1 MNGALFDGAGP
12 VNLPT
17 SAGAT
22 DLFPALPITQMPTWA
37 GAVWVGAIDTALM
50 DRVAVY
56 RLRDST
62 GYTRARMLVRRG
74 RQVVD
79 FVEVGVL
86 AGEVDGVELHDA
98 VSRLP
103 SEPSSPVAGSA
114 APELITVVVCTRDRV
129 EMLKVALA
137 SILELDY
144 PDLAVIVVDNAAHTD
159 ETRDYI
165 TGLAD
170 PRVRLVVE
178 PLPGLSRARNA
189 GLCAATTDIVA
200 FTDDDVAVDRLW
212 LQGLA
217 DGFNRGRT
225 VGCVCGIVPSGEIRT
240 PAQAYFDQRVG
251 WARSCKPVLYQLDSP
266 PADVPL
272 FPFQVG
278 IYGTGANFAIR
289 RSVVFELG
297 GFDEALG
304 AGAPTAGGEDLDI
317 FFRILR
323 AGWQLAYE
331 PSAVVWHRHRA
342 DNAALALQVRGY
354 GLGLGAWL
362 TKIACDPR
370 TAWFAIRTVATH
382 ARIAGRLGY
391 RMSKAASPPAALASL
406 VPRRVGKLELTSIF
420 RGPLAYR
427 AARREGRRAAPLT
440 GGRYVP
446 VAVPVAVDR

>member
-1 MNGALFDGAGP
+1 MT
-12 VNLPT
+12 LPT
-17 SAGAT
+17 SAEGA
-22 DLFPALPITQMPTWA
+22 DLVPALPITQMPTWA
-37 GAVWVGAIDTALM
+37 GAVWVGAIDISSM
-50 DRVAVY
+50 DRSAPY
-56 RLRDST
+56 RLRDSA
-62 GYTRARMLVRRG
+62 GYSWARLLVRRG
-74 RQVVD
+74 RKVVD

-86 AGEVDGVELHDA
+86 AGEIDSVELHDA

-103 SEPSSPVAGSA
+103 AEPRSPVAGSA
-114 APELITVVVCTRDRV
+114 SPEPITVVVCTRDRV

-144 PDLAVIVVDNAAHTD
+144 PDLAVIVVDNAARTN
-159 ETRDYI
+159 ETRDYV
-165 TGLAD
+165 TGLTD

-189 GLCAATTDIVA
+189 GVCAASTDIVA
-200 FTDDDVAVDRLW
+200 FTDDDVIVDRHW
-212 LQGLA
+212 LQGLVE
-217 DGFNRGRT
+217 GFNRGRA

-251 WARSCKPVLYQLDSP
+251 WARSCKPVVYQLDSP

-304 AGAPTAGGEDLDI
+304 VGAPTAGGEDLDI
-317 FFRILR
+317 FFRILW
-323 AGWQLAYE
+323 AGWQLVYE

-342 DNAALALQVRGY
+342 DNDALALQARGY

-362 TKIACDPR
+362 TKIASDRR
-370 TAWFAIRTVATH
+370 TAWFAISTVASQ
-382 ARIAGRLGY
+382 ARNAGRLGY
-391 RMSKAASPPAALASL
+391 RMSKVASPPAALAPL
-406 VPRRVGKLELTSIF
+406 VPRGVGKTELVSIF
-420 RGPLAYR
+420 RGPSAYR

-440 GGRYVP
+440 GGRNAP
-446 VAVPVAVDR
+446 VAIGR